1 KNPEIISKFE
11 DSQNRIRAMAL
22 VHEKLY
28 RSENLS
34 YIDFARYIKT
44 LSQELF
50 ITLGGNARGITIQ
63 YSLEEVNLNIDL
75 AIPCGLI
82 ITELVSN
89 AIKHAFNEIKD
100 EKKILIT
107 LERNEKIKISVKDN
121 GSGLPDDTG
130 IDNSESLGLV
140 LVPMLAK
147 QINGEIRVL
156 NNAGTE
162 FILTFPD
169 A

>member
-1 KNPEIISKFE
+1 
-11 DSQNRIRAMAL
+11 
-22 VHEKLY
+22 
-28 RSENLS
+28 
-34 YIDFARYIKT
+34 
-44 LSQELF
+44 
-50 ITLGGNARGITIQ
+50 TLGGNARGITIQ

-147 QINGEIRVL
+147 QINGDIRVL
-156 NNAGTE
+156 NNSGTE

-169 A
+169 V